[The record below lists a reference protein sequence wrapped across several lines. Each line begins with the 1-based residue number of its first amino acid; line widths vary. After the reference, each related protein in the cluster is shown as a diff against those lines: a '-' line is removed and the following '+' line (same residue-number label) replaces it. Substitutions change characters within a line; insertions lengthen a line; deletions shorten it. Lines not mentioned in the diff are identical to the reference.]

1 MSSSGGG
8 VPSVVTTTYV
18 SVSELEG
25 RGDGEGDGHYK
36 RLSSDGS
43 DDIHVVDQNLLQLH
57 GQGGMERSS
66 SESSEDEP
74 NSSDEERCLPIY
86 IHVQCTCSYVAGL
99 VMTWSFVVRLSSNQT
114 SNTDLLYQQIVD

>member
-43 DDIHVVDQNLLQLH
+43 DDIVDQNLLQLH
-57 GQGGMERSS
+57 GQGGIERSS

-86 IHVQCTCSYVAGL
+86 IHVQCSYVAGL
-99 VMTWSFVVRLSSNQT
+99 VMTWSCVVRLSSNQT
-114 SNTDLLYQQIVD
+114 SNTDFL